1 METKRSGKFTLEA
14 EAKRRLIQDLNVFHR
29 PRHTRRNVLIGALL
43 CALFCTLL
51 FAKVS
56 ALQAYCLSFSF
67 LSLAGYRIALHFR
80 E

>member
-1 METKRSGKFTLEA
+1 MKGSEKFALGTD
-14 EAKRRLIQDLNVFHR
+14 AKRRLIQDLNVLHR
-29 PRHTRRNVLIGALL
+29 PKQTRRNALIGILL

-51 FAKVS
+51 FARLS

-67 LSLAGYRIALHFR
+67 LSLAGYAIALRFR